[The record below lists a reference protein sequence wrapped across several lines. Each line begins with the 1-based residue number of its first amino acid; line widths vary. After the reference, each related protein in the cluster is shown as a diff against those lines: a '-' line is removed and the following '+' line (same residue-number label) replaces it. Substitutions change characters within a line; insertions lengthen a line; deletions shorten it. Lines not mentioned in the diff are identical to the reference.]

1 MRPTRTVLPALLV
14 AALAGC
20 GGGGSNPAATTDA
33 KGGKVDK
40 GSPAADTKAVDAGK
54 KFAADFLAAVR
65 DKKATPDQLTPEFK
79 AVFADNPVAELT
91 FLAGEVGA
99 DDVTAAGGADGAV
112 FAMGKNKAGTRTLLR
127 AVKVGADWK
136 ADWLSVGPK
145 GVGSAVLTGDNAP
158 AQFAA
163 QAFVDAVAAKKYAHA
178 AALSSPA
185 AKTKYGESVI
195 SKTFDLGTFG
205 DTLAKLL
212 PGPEAYTV
220 SNTSAGTVT
229 VDVTAGGKKTATIK
243 TVKGSRPGEWLVD
256 SVEVK

>member
-1 MRPTRTVLPALLV
+1 MRPTRIVLPALLV
-14 AALAGC
+14 ALLSGC
-20 GGGGSNPAATTDA
+20 GGNTPTATTDD

-40 GSPAADTKAVDAGK
+40 GSPVAAPKDVDAGK

-65 DKKATPDQLTPEFK
+65 DKKAAADQFTAEFK
-79 AVFADNPVAELT
+79 PVFSDNPAAELT
-91 FLAGEVGA
+91 FLAGDVGA
-99 DDVTAAGGADGAV
+99 DDVTAAGGSDGAV

-163 QAFVDAVAAKKYAHA
+163 QAFLDAVAHKKFAQA
-178 AALSSPA
+178 AALTSPA

-205 DTLAKLL
+205 DTLGKLL
-212 PGPEAYTV
+212 PSPQAYTV
-220 SNTSAGTVT
+220 TGASAGTVT
-229 VDVTAGGKKTATIK
+229 VEVTAGGAKKTATIK
-243 TVKGSRPGEWLVD
+243 TVKGTRPGEWLVD